1 MAVGKGRRNKDKG
14 KGEEL
19 KEKNHHQVIISKKQT
34 REGRGREGTGSTTKE
49 ERGQSV
55 YKCGWMCGL
64 KLETE
69 NEIVDLLNKF

>member
-14 KGEEL
+14 EGEEL
-19 KEKNHHQVIISKKQT
+19 KEKNHQVIISKKQT
-34 REGRGREGTGSTTKE
+34 REGRGREGAGSTTKE

-55 YKCGWMCGL
+55 YKCGWVGGL

-69 NEIVDLLNKF
+69 NEIVDLL